1 MMGSVVR
8 RVEGART
15 EIKMGA
21 GAGVGRA
28 EERWRVR
35 WNNKE
40 PEGNE
45 NVLSCLDL
53 DPIHVASECVIYDQ

>member
-1 MMGSVVR
+1 
-8 RVEGART
+8 
-15 EIKMGA
+15 MGA
-21 GAGVGRA
+21 GVGVGRA

-40 PEGNE
+40 PEGNK

-53 DPIHVASECVIYDQ
+53 DPIHVASGCVIYDQ